1 MNLFKKT
8 LLILLLFMG
17 IAATPP
23 SVKPLKIVFFGD
35 SITQQGVN
43 PGGYLDKMKAMLEA
57 KGIKDNYQLIGAGI
71 GGNKIYDL
79 YLRYEE
85 DVLVHNP
92 DVVVIWV
99 GVNDVWH
106 KTTYGTGTD
115 ADKFEKFYTALIKKF
130 QSKSIK
136 VVVATPATIGERT
149 DFSNQQDGDLN
160 FYSQIIRNIAAKF
173 DCPVAD
179 FRKEFLK
186 YNLLKNLTNKES
198 GILTTD
204 RVHLNEAG
212 NQLVADILTALVI
225 K

>member
-1 MNLFKKT
+1 MNIYKKLFLAT
-8 LLILLLFMG
+8 LVIIGFSAFKIDNAPM
-17 IAATPP
+17 
-23 SVKPLKIVFFGD
+23 KIVFFGD
-35 SITQQGVN
+35 SITQQGVAS
-43 PGGYLDKMKAMLEA
+43 GGYIDKMKAILE
-57 KGIKDNYQLIGAGI
+57 KQGIKDNYQLIGAGI

-106 KTTYGTGTD
+106 KTSYGTGTD
-115 ADKFEKFYTALIKKF
+115 ADKFEKFYVALIKKF

-136 VVVATPATIGERT
+136 VILATPAAIGERT

-186 YNLLKNLTNKES
+186 YNLEKNPTNKEA
-198 GILTTD
+198 GILTSD

-212 NQLVADILTALVI
+212 NQLVADILMKILV